1 MSYNSPQGRVYTLA
15 DLERLASI
23 DTFGQYTGAILGLIQ
38 RTKFL
43 ERENEALKKMDIDS
57 ESYKSQLLQLRA
69 ELNSLK
75 K

>member
-1 MSYNSPQGRVYTLA
+1 MSYISPQGRVYTLS
-15 DLERLASI
+15 DLERLTSI
-23 DTFGQYTGAILGLIQ
+23 DTFGQYTGAIKGLIQ

-43 ERENEALKKMDIDS
+43 ERENESLRKMDIDA

-69 ELNSLK
+69 EINSLK